1 MNKKQLK
8 KPLPEPGNPML
19 RLYIGIGFI
28 VIAVAALMLIML
40 LPDNKT
46 DETDFDSQYRFEK
59 HGTASF
65 YDETGTELC
74 SFDIEI
80 AESLEKQ
87 TIGLMYRDT
96 LAANQ
101 AMLFPYPDDD
111 IRIFWMK
118 NTYLP
123 LDIIF
128 IAGDS
133 TIVSITKNT
142 TPFDETGM
150 QSKAPARYVL
160 EVNAGISDRYNLQPG
175 QKFSY
180 SRDINKIEE

>member
-1 MNKKQLK
+1 MSKKQIK
-8 KPLPEPGNPML
+8 KDLPEPRNPML
-19 RLYIGIGFI
+19 RLYFGIGFI
-28 VIAVAALMLIML
+28 ILAVAALVLIML

-46 DETDFDSQYRFEK
+46 NTTDASLQYIFEK
-59 HGTASF
+59 HGAASF
-65 YDETGTELC
+65 YDDKGKELC

-87 TIGLMYRDT
+87 TLGLMYRDS
-96 LAANQ
+96 LAAYQ
-101 AMLFPYPDDD
+101 AMLFPYPDED

-133 TIVSITKNT
+133 TIVSIQKNT
-142 TPFDETGM
+142 KPFDETGL
-150 QSKAPARYVL
+150 QSKGPARYVL
-160 EVNAGISDRYNLQPG
+160 EVNAGISDQFNLQPG
-175 QKFSY
+175 NKFSY
-180 SRDINKIEE
+180 TRLEKPDGE

>member
-1 MNKKQLK
+1 MI
-8 KPLPEPGNPML
+8 

-28 VIAVAALMLIML
+28 IIAVVALLLIML
-40 LPDNKT
+40 LPDNIT
-46 DETDFDSQYRFEK
+46 DKNDSVSQYIFEK

-65 YDETGTELC
+65 FDKTGAELC

-87 TIGLMYRDT
+87 TIGLMYRDS

-150 QSKAPARYVL
+150 QSKAPARFVL
-160 EVNAGISDRYNLQPG
+160 EVNAGISDRFNLQPG
-175 QKFSY
+175 HKFSY
-180 SRDINKIEE
+180 TRDINQTKE